1 MTTCGAQAGGHS
13 LDGMDVSKS
22 AVVQGIALKGGEPV
36 SRGYVRLLDAQGDFT
51 AEVPTSSEGQFRFF
65 ASPGQW
71 SVRLLTAGAT
81 VEEKFSLRLGEP
93 VDLVLEVAS

>member
-1 MTTCGAQAGGHS
+1 MITCGAKAGGPS
-13 LDGMDVSKS
+13 LDGIDVSKS
-22 AVVQGIALKGGEPV
+22 AIVQGIALIGGEPV

-51 AEVPTSSEGQFRFF
+51 AEVPTSREGQFRFF

-81 VEEKFSLRLGEP
+81 CEAKFSLHIGEP
-93 VDLVLEVAS
+93 VDLVLEIAS

>member
-1 MTTCGAQAGGHS
+1 VTTCGAKAGGPS
-13 LDGMDVSKS
+13 LDGVDVSKS
-22 AVVQGIALKGGEPV
+22 AIVQGVALKGGEPV

-51 AEVPTSSEGQFRFF
+51 AEVPTSLEGHFRFF

-81 VEEKFSLRLGEP
+81 VEEKFSLRWGEP

>member
-1 MTTCGAQAGGHS
+1 MTTCGAQAGGPS
-13 LDGMDVSKS
+13 LDGIDVSKS

-36 SRGYVRLLDAQGDFT
+36 SRGYVRLLDAQGEFT

-81 VEEKFSLRLGEP
+81 VEEKFALRLGEP

>member
-1 MTTCGAQAGGHS
+1 MTTCGAQAGGPS
-13 LDGMDVSKS
+13 LDGIDISKS

-36 SRGYVRLLDAQGDFT
+36 SRGFVRLLDAQGDFT

>member
-1 MTTCGAQAGGHS
+1 MTTCGAQAGGPS
-13 LDGMDVSKS
+13 LDGIDVSKG

-36 SRGYVRLLDAQGDFT
+36 SRGFVRLLDAQGDFT